1 MPSRSG
7 GFGRPS
13 NTNSYIHTSLSS
25 ILSVHPVALAFLVFF
40 LVLTIGSP
48 NSASGISLLGL
59 YPCCEMI

>member
-13 NTNSYIHTSLSS
+13 NTNSYISMSFSS
-25 ILSVHPVALAFLVFF
+25 ILSVHPVGLAFLVFF

-48 NSASGISLLGL
+48 SSASNLYLLGFVPL
-59 YPCCEMI
+59 F

>member
-13 NTNSYIHTSLSS
+13 NTNSYIPISFIS
-25 ILSVHPVALAFLVFF
+25 ILSVCPAALAFFVLF

-48 NSASGISLLGL
+48 SSASLLGFVPL
-59 YPCCEMI
+59 F